1 MTPYLHGND
10 RSRYEFSV
18 VADGEVPRSDPH
30 QVIKIKLHY
39 QSSFGINLKMRRFMS
54 TFVHHSQ
61 SCKTHLG
68 EHWLAMLG
76 DHSGLITVQGDHGL
90 VEGFFGMFEL
100 PVEVGDSTLKY
111 TPEEPRNE
119 SSPHG

>member
-1 MTPYLHGND
+1 M
-10 RSRYEFSV
+10 

-39 QSSFGINLKMRRFMS
+39 QSSFGINLNMGGVINS
-54 TFVHHSQ
+54 HHSQ
-61 SCKTHLG
+61 SSCNSNLG

-90 VEGFFGMFEL
+90 VEGFFGMSEL

-111 TPEEPRNE
+111 TPEEPRYE

>member
-1 MTPYLHGND
+1 M
-10 RSRYEFSV
+10 
-18 VADGEVPRSDPH
+18 VADGEVPGSDPH
-30 QVIKIKLHY
+30 QVIEIKLHY
-39 QSSFGINLKMRRFMS
+39 QSSFGINLKRAWLQNL
-54 TFVHHSQ
+54 HSITP
-61 SCKTHLG
+61 SLITNLG

-100 PVEVGDSTLKY
+100 PVEVGYSTLKY